1 MKTGFLALLLAASL
15 AACSDIPKDTEGSLK
30 RIREEKSFRVGLI
43 AGSDDG
49 EGRGRRLIEGLAAGA
64 GATPRITTGAA
75 EHLLTQLEEGEID
88 LVVGTMATKS
98 PWATKVHASKPLSA
112 AAEKD
117 SVSLVA
123 LARNG
128 ENAWISLLYRQ
139 VEKVR
144 GQR

>member
-1 MKTGFLALLLAASL
+1 MKTGSLALLLAASL
-15 AACSDIPKDTEGSLK
+15 AACSDIPKDAEGSLK

-43 AGSDDG
+43 SGSDDR
-49 EGRGRRLIEGLAAGA
+49 EGRGRRLIAAAEA
-64 GATPRITTGAA
+64 GATPQVTTDAA
-75 EHLLTQLEEGEID
+75 EHLLTRLEEGEID
-88 LVVGTMATKS
+88 LVVGAMAKKS
-98 PWATKVHASKPLSA
+98 PWATKVHASKPLSP

-139 VEKVR
+139 VEQVR

>member
-15 AACSDIPKDTEGSLK
+15 AACSDIPRDAEGSLK

-43 AGSDDG
+43 SGSDDR
-49 EGRGRRLIEGLAAGA
+49 EGRGRRLIEAAAAEA
-64 GATPRITTGAA
+64 GATPQVTTDAA
-75 EHLLTQLEEGEID
+75 EHLLTRLEEGEID
-88 LVVGTMATKS
+88 LVVGAMAKKS
-98 PWATKVHASKPLSA
+98 PWASKVHASKPLSP

-117 SVSLVA
+117 PVSLVA

-139 VEKVR
+139 VEQVR
-144 GQR
+144 EQR